1 MEALTVLASRGSAS
15 LLSHSLLLAELAET
29 PLVLFLEAVVVLV
42 VFLLRAAVGTSG
54 LFHVYIVKSEARLE
68 YSMFCFRGA
77 LSQAR
82 TSVY

>member
-15 LLSHSLLLAELAET
+15 LLSHSLLLAEA

-82 TSVY
+82 TSV